1 MRSSAEVFRLS
12 DLPDPRDEQFRMR
25 LLSVLNWGTFTG
37 LHRMPV
43 SPEGTLIIGP
53 SGAGKSTLLDAI
65 SALTVSPRTVR
76 FNAAADESGKRD
88 PDRTLMSYVRGA
100 WAERADEES
109 ARSLAKQYLRT
120 NATWTAVALEY
131 ANALGRVVSIVRIL
145 WVRGA
150 GSSAKVES
158 HFLVVDAPFDL
169 SEIGEFTGE
178 RKTLTKRF
186 SDPPYRSHESFT
198 AFSEHWCR
206 VVGIVEANALNLLH
220 QTQSTKNLSDL
231 NGFLRDYM
239 LAEPKT
245 FEIADSL
252 VSEFVDLDEA
262 HRAVVVARE
271 QIEVLAP
278 SRDAYREREIAEDQ
292 VQHLRSL
299 IVSIPQFQAKET
311 ARLRRDEEMRLEST
325 IRTTRIEAE
334 QAQLELHTLRE
345 EQEEL
350 RHAAEAGG
358 GRSLEQLESTRSQLL
373 VEKGAVERRRA
384 TAAGWASALGMTL
397 AEDQAEFA
405 KQVHMA
411 RAEQAQAAERLAGV
425 EGERNTLLLE
435 ESRLTNVLGLLRKE
449 IETLEGSS
457 SSIPSDKQDIRTWM
471 CRDLGIP
478 KSRVPFA
485 GELISV
491 KPESKDWE
499 GAANR
504 LLGGFG
510 TSLLVD
516 VNDYRQVAGWV
527 DKNHLRS
534 RWSYYQVEP
543 THSTGSRER
552 RPGLLLN
559 CLDVSES
566 PYRHWVWKELWHL
579 ADLECVE
586 KAADLMKG
594 PRRITRAGQI
604 RFNGG
609 LHQKD
614 DRFRVED
621 ESRWVLGDNRA
632 KLDRLRRDAAET
644 AGELAESSQR
654 RAAASQSANTV
665 QARKEAASHLLQ
677 VEWPSIDLAGTQL
690 RILANDNAI
699 AALLESTPG
708 LVDLQGQLAAKRV
721 DVEQAMDCATRLTL
735 SIESLKNSLIENAG
749 ELEAATLGALG
760 LPPEADTGL
769 TERCGDWAPT
779 LKSIH
784 SELARVRDFLE
795 REKEAMASAR
805 SAYEQ
810 TILQCFQTFL
820 HRWQEERGSLQPN
833 LASATDFFAKLER
846 LETDGLPKHEAR
858 FQELL
863 RKQSMQRLAE
873 LSQHLTEARS
883 DIDSGMD
890 DVNRA
895 LRPVP
900 YNPDTY
906 LYIRTED
913 RGLDEPREFRKRL
926 GTLFAQRGELTEET
940 AEAQFD
946 GLRRLIQD
954 LRADDAAGRQWRDLV
969 LDVRKHVEFI
979 ADECDRI
986 SDVVVENYGGAGGK
1000 SGGQRQK
1007 LTATCLAAALR
1018 FKLGGSDGGVPSY
1031 AAVVLDEAFTKT
1043 DNEFTATC
1051 MRIFTGMGFQ
1061 MIVATPMKSV
1071 MTLEEFVGGA
1081 TYVSIKDR
1089 KVSSLL
1095 HIAYDADE
1103 RRLRLPEGAR
1113 RGMELA
1119 E

>member
-1 MRSSAEVFRLS
+1 MSSPAEVYRFS
-12 DLPDPRDEQFRMR
+12 DLPDPRDEQFRLR
-25 LLSVLNWGTFTG
+25 QLSVLNWGTFTG

-100 WAERADEES
+100 WAERADDES
-109 ARSLAKQYLRT
+109 ARSLTKQYLRT
-120 NATWTAVALEY
+120 NATWSAVALEY

-150 GSSAKVES
+150 GTAAKVES

-169 SEIGEFTGE
+169 SDLGEFTGE

-186 SDPPYRSHESFT
+186 SDPPYRSHESFV

-239 LAEPKT
+239 LAEPRT
-245 FEIADSL
+245 FDIAESL

-262 HRAVVVARE
+262 HRSVVVARE
-271 QIEVLAP
+271 QIDVLGP

-292 VQHLRSL
+292 VQYVRNLIISL
-299 IVSIPQFQAKET
+299 PQFQAKEM
-311 ARLRRDEEMRLEST
+311 ARILRDEVLRLDSA
-325 IRTTRIEAE
+325 IAATRIEAE
-334 QAQLELHTLRE
+334 EAHRKLHALNEERE
-345 EQEEL
+345 AL
-350 RHAAEAGG
+350 RHATEVGG
-358 GRSLEQLESTRSQLL
+358 GRNLGQLESALSQLVL
-373 VEKGAVERRRA
+373 DKEAVERRRA
-384 TAAGWASALGMTL
+384 SAQGWANAIGLTL
-397 AEDQAEFA
+397 ANDQAVFA
-405 KQVHMA
+405 TQLHA
-411 RAEQAQAAERLAGV
+411 ARTEQTRAEECLAGT
-425 EGERNTLLLE
+425 EGERDSLLVE
-435 ESRLTNVLGLLRKE
+435 EARLTGDLKLLRKE
-449 IETLEGSS
+449 IETLEGTS
-457 SSIPSDKQDIRTWM
+457 SSIPADKQDIRTWM
-471 CRDLGIP
+471 CRELGLP

-485 GELISV
+485 GELISI
-491 KPESKDWE
+491 KPECKDWE

-504 LLGGFG
+504 LLGAFG

-516 VNDYRQVAGWV
+516 ENDYRQVAGWV

-534 RWSYYQVEP
+534 RWTYYQVEP
-543 THSTGSRER
+543 KHSTGSRER

-566 PYRHWVWKELWHL
+566 PYRHWIWAELWRI
-579 ADLECVE
+579 ADFECVE

-604 RFNGG
+604 RFGGG

-614 DRFRVED
+614 DRFRVDD

-632 KLDRLRRDAAET
+632 KLERLRRNAAEV
-644 AGELAESSQR
+644 AGALATVSR
-654 RAAASQSANTV
+654 RRSEAVQSADSIRLREKAAA
-665 QARKEAASHLLQ
+665 HLLQ
-677 VEWPSIDLAGTQL
+677 VEWPNIDLAGVVQK
-690 RILANDNAI
+690 IQANQDAQH
-699 AALLESTPG
+699 ALLERTPG
-708 LVDLQGQLAAKRV
+708 LVDLQGQLAQKREEA
-721 DVEQAMDCATRLTL
+721 DHAQTHATRLTL
-735 SIESLKNSLIENAG
+735 SIEEMERRLVENAI
-749 ELEAATLGALG
+749 ELEAATLGAQG
-760 LPPEADTGL
+760 LSPEADAGL
-769 TERCGDWAPT
+769 TEKCGDWAPT
-779 LKSIH
+779 LKSIQG
-784 SELARVRDFLE
+784 ELAHVREVLD
-795 REKEAMASAR
+795 REKDTLTSAR
-805 SAYEQ
+805 STHEQ
-810 TILQCFQTFL
+810 AILQSFQAFL
-820 HRWQEERGSLQPN
+820 HRWPEERGGLQPN

-873 LSQHLTEARS
+873 LSQHLLEARS
-883 DIDSGMD
+883 DIESGMD

-895 LRPVP
+895 LRPVS

-926 GTLFAQRGELTEET
+926 GMLFAQRGELTEET
-940 AEAQFD
+940 AEQQFQ
-946 GLRRLIQD
+946 GLRSLIQD
-954 LRADDAAGRQWRDLV
+954 LRADDAAGKQWRDLV

-986 SDVVVENYGGAGGK
+986 SGAVVENYGGAGGK

-1051 MRIFTGMGFQ
+1051 MRIFTGFGFQ

-1095 HIAYDADE
+1095 HIAYDQDE

-1113 RGMELA
+1113 RGMELV

>member
-1 MRSSAEVFRLS
+1 MSSSAEVFHLS

-25 LLSVLNWGTFTG
+25 QLSVLNWGTFTG

-100 WAERADEES
+100 WAERADDES

-131 ANALGRVVSIVRIL
+131 ANALGRVLSIVRIL

-158 HFLVVDAPFDL
+158 HFLVVDAQFDL

-206 VVGIVEANALNLLH
+206 VIGIVEANALNLLH

-271 QIEVLAP
+271 QIDVLAL
-278 SRDAYREREIAEDQ
+278 SRDAYREREVAEGR
-292 VQHLRSL
+292 VQHVRSL
-299 IVSIPQFQAKET
+299 IVSLPQFQAQET
-311 ARLRRDEEMRLEST
+311 AKLRQGEALRLETAIEATRVEAEEAQRQLHQLTEAQEALRRRAD
-325 IRTTRIEAE
+325 
-334 QAQLELHTLRE
+334 
-345 EQEEL
+345 
-350 RHAAEAGG
+350 AGG
-358 GRSLEQLESTRSQLL
+358 GADLGQLEAALAQLL
-373 VEKGAVERRRA
+373 LDNERVERRRVSA
-384 TAAGWASALGMTL
+384 QGWASALGLTL
-397 AEDQAEFA
+397 AEGQAEFA
-405 KQVHMA
+405 NQLHAARSERERAQERLM
-411 RAEQAQAAERLAGV
+411 RAEGARDS
-425 EGERNTLLLE
+425 LLLE
-435 ESRLTNVLGLLRKE
+435 ESRLTEEWKLLRKE
-449 IETLEGSS
+449 IDTLEGSS

-471 CRDLGIP
+471 CRELGIP

-534 RWSYYQVEP
+534 RWTYYQVEP

-566 PYRHWVWKELWHL
+566 PYRHWIWKELWHQ
-579 ADLECVE
+579 ADFECVE
-586 KAADLMKG
+586 KASDLMKG

-614 DRFRVED
+614 DRSRVDD

-632 KLDRLRRDAAET
+632 KLDRLRRNAAEVAAALGT
-644 AGELAESSQR
+644 ISDQRSEAVQSADSIRR
-654 RAAASQSANTV
+654 RAQAAA
-665 QARKEAASHLLQ
+665 HLLE
-677 VEWPSIDLAGTQL
+677 VEWPSIDLAGAAQK
-690 RILANDNAI
+690 IQANRDAQS
-699 AALLESTPG
+699 ALLERAPG
-708 LVDLQGQLAAKRV
+708 LVDLQGQLVQKREEV
-721 DVEQAMDCATRLTL
+721 KLAQEHATRLTL
-735 SIESLKNSLIENAG
+735 SIEEMARRRTENAG
-749 ELEAATLGALG
+749 ELEAERLRALG
-760 LPPEADTGL
+760 LPPEADAGL
-769 TERCGDWAPT
+769 RERCGDWAPT
-779 LKSIH
+779 LKTIH
-784 SELARVRDFLE
+784 GELARVREVLD
-795 REKEAMASAR
+795 REKDALSDAS
-805 SAYEQ
+805 SAHLQ
-810 TILQCFQTFL
+810 AILQGFQTFL
-820 HRWQEERGSLQPN
+820 HHWPEERGSLQPN

-863 RKQSMQRLAE
+863 RKQSMQRLTE

-883 DIDSGMD
+883 DIDNGMD

-895 LRPVP
+895 LRPVH

-940 AEAQFD
+940 AEAQFE

-986 SDVVVENYGGAGGK
+986 SGVVVENYGGAGGK

-1103 RRLRLPEGAR
+1103 RRLRLPDGAR

>member
-1 MRSSAEVFRLS
+1 MHSSAEVFHLS
-12 DLPDPRDEQFRMR
+12 DLPDPQDEQFRMR
-25 LLSVLNWGTFTG
+25 QLSVLNWGTFTG

-100 WAERADEES
+100 WAERADDQS

-131 ANALGRVVSIVRIL
+131 ANALGRVMSIVRVL

-150 GSSAKVES
+150 GSNAKVES

-178 RKTLTKRF
+178 RKALTKRF

-206 VVGIVEANALNLLH
+206 VVGIVEPNALNLLH

-271 QIEVLAP
+271 QIDVLAP
-278 SRDAYREREIAEDQ
+278 SRDAYRDREVAEGR
-292 VQHLRSL
+292 VQHVRSL
-299 IVSIPQFQAKET
+299 IVSLPQFQAQET
-311 ARLRRDEEMRLEST
+311 ARLLRDEDVRLESV
-325 IRTTRIEAE
+325 ISTTRIEAE
-334 QAQLELHTLRE
+334 EAHRHQHALSEALENLRRAADAGGGGDLAQLE
-345 EQEEL
+345 
-350 RHAAEAGG
+350 AARG
-358 GRSLEQLESTRSQLL
+358 QLL
-373 VEKGAVERRRA
+373 LDKERVERRRTSA
-384 TAAGWASALGMTL
+384 GGWAGALGLTL
-397 AEDQAEFA
+397 ADDQATFA
-405 KQVHMA
+405 AQLLAARSEQA
-411 RAEQAQAAERLAGV
+411 RAEERLAGA
-425 EGERNTLLLE
+425 EGERDTLLVD
-435 ESRLTNVLGLLRKE
+435 ESRLREELSLLRKE
-449 IETLEGSS
+449 IETLEGST
-457 SSIPSDKQDIRTWM
+457 SSIPRDKQEIRAWM

-491 KPESKDWE
+491 KPEHKDWE

-516 VNDYRQVAGWV
+516 VNDYRQVAAWV

-543 THSTGSRER
+543 TPSTGNRDR

-566 PYRHWVWKELWHL
+566 PYRQWVWKELWHQ
-579 ADLECVE
+579 ADFECVE
-586 KAADLMKG
+586 KASDLMKG
-594 PRRITRAGQI
+594 QRRITRAGQI
-604 RFNGG
+604 RFSGG

-614 DRFRVED
+614 DRFRVDD

-632 KLDRLRRDAAET
+632 KLDRLKRNAADT
-644 AGELAESSQR
+644 AGALAKISQR
-654 RAAASQSANTV
+654 RSEAVQSADGIRLRAQAAA
-665 QARKEAASHLLQ
+665 HLVE
-677 VEWPSIDLAGTQL
+677 VEWPSIDLTGAL
-690 RILANDNAI
+690 RRIEENQEAQR
-699 AALLESTPG
+699 ALLERTPG
-708 LVDLQGQLAAKRV
+708 LIDLQGQLVQKQDEAKRALA
-721 DVEQAMDCATRLTL
+721 DAPRLTL
-735 SIESLKNSLIENAG
+735 DIEALERQRAENAG
-749 ELEAATLGALG
+749 ELEAASIRALG
-760 LPPEADTGL
+760 LPPEADAGL
-769 TERCGDWAPT
+769 TARCGPWTPT
-779 LKSIH
+779 LKTIH
-784 SELARVRDFLE
+784 GELARVREVLD
-795 REKEAMASAR
+795 REKDVLSEAISAHVQ
-805 SAYEQ
+805 S
-810 TILQCFQTFL
+810 ILQCFQTFL
-820 HRWQEERGSLQPN
+820 HRWPEERGSLQPN
-833 LASATDFFAKLER
+833 LPSATDFFAKLER

-873 LSQHLTEARS
+873 LSQHLHEARS
-883 DIDSGMD
+883 EIENGMD

-913 RGLDEPREFRKRL
+913 RGLDEPREFRRRL

-940 AEAQFD
+940 AEAQFE

-986 SDVVVENYGGAGGK
+986 SGVVVENYGGAGGK

-1095 HIAYDADE
+1095 HIAYDADQ